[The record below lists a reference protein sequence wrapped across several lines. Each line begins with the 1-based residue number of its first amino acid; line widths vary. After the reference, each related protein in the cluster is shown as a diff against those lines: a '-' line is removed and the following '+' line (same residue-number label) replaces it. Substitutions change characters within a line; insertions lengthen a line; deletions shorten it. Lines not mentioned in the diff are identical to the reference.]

1 MDNEPS
7 VEALR
12 LALADLAVA
21 DTSDGDSDDEV
32 AALEDA
38 IRRYKKAVRL
48 ALARWDGL
56 QL

>member
-48 ALARWDGL
+48 ALTRWDGL
-56 QL
+56 KL